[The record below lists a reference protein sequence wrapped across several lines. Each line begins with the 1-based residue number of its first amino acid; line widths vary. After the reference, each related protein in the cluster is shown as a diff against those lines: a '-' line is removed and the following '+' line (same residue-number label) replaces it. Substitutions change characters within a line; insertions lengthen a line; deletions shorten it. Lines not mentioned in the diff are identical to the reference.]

1 MSEKNP
7 VQSAERIFEI
17 LEYLAAHGACALTE
31 IGCALS
37 LSKSTTH
44 RLLQSLCLMGY
55 VTKDSFTG
63 RYTLTFKI
71 LEIAGRVLDRIDV
84 LGVAHKYIDR
94 LMKQTRETV
103 HFVQREGSHIVYV
116 DKVES
121 DASSIRMVSRI
132 GLRMPMYCTGVG
144 KAMLAQM
151 SEREVREIWKASPI
165 EKFTENTITDWDV
178 LLRELAEI
186 RLRGYAVDNE
196 ENELGVRC
204 IAACVQDYTGRAD
217 AAFSI
222 SAPAVRMSSERLRE
236 LAVYV
241 LQTRRDISRELGFL
255 KAD

>member
-7 VQSAERIFEI
+7 IQSAERIFEI
-17 LEYLAAHGACALTE
+17 LEYLAEHGVCSLTE
-31 IGCALS
+31 IGTALS

-44 RLLQSLCLMGY
+44 RLLHSLCMMGY
-55 VTKDSFTG
+55 VTKDSFSG

-71 LEIAGRVLDRIDV
+71 LEIAGHVLDRIGV
-84 LGVAHKYIDR
+84 LAVAHRYIDR
-94 LMKQTRETV
+94 LMKQVHETV
-103 HFVQREGSHIVYV
+103 HFVQREGNHIVYV

-151 SEREVREIWKASPI
+151 TEREVREIWESTPI
-165 EKFTENTITDWDV
+165 EKCTENTITDLDV

-186 RLRGYAVDNE
+186 RLRGYAIDNE
-196 ENELGVRC
+196 ENEIGVRC

-222 SAPAVRMSSERLRE
+222 SAPAARMPDERLRE
-236 LAVYV
+236 FSDYV
-241 LQTRRDISRELGFL
+241 LQTRRDISRELGYRG
-255 KAD
+255 

>member
-7 VQSAERIFEI
+7 IQSAERIFEI
-17 LEYLAAHGACALTE
+17 LEYLAEHGVCSLTE
-31 IGCALS
+31 IGTALS

-44 RLLQSLCLMGY
+44 RLLHSLCMMGY
-55 VTKDSFTG
+55 VTKDSFSG

-71 LEIAGRVLDRIDV
+71 LEIAGHVLDRIDV
-84 LGVAHKYIDR
+84 LAVAHRYIGR
-94 LMKQTRETV
+94 LMKQVHETV
-103 HFVQREGSHIVYV
+103 HFVQREGNHIVYV

-151 SEREVREIWKASPI
+151 TEREVREIWESTPI
-165 EKFTENTITDWDV
+165 EKCTENTITDLDV

-186 RLRGYAVDNE
+186 RLRGYAIDNE
-196 ENELGVRC
+196 ENEIGVRC

-222 SAPAVRMSSERLRE
+222 SAPAARMPDERLRE
-236 LAVYV
+236 FSDYV
-241 LQTRRDISRELGFL
+241 LQTRRDSSRELGYRG
-255 KAD
+255 

>member
-7 VQSAERIFEI
+7 IQSAERIFEI
-17 LEYLAAHGACALTE
+17 LEYLAEHGVCSLTE
-31 IGCALS
+31 IGTALS

-44 RLLQSLCLMGY
+44 RLLHSLCMMGY
-55 VTKDSFTG
+55 VTKDSFSG

-71 LEIAGRVLDRIDV
+71 LEIAGHVLDRIDV
-84 LGVAHKYIDR
+84 LAVAHRYIDR
-94 LMKQTRETV
+94 LMKQVHETV
-103 HFVQREGSHIVYV
+103 HFVQREGNHIVYV

-151 SEREVREIWKASPI
+151 TEREVREIWESTAI
-165 EKFTENTITDWDV
+165 EKCTENTITDLDV

-186 RLRGYAVDNE
+186 RLRGYAIDNE
-196 ENELGVRC
+196 ENEIGVRC

-222 SAPAVRMSSERLRE
+222 SAPAARMPDERLRE
-236 LAVYV
+236 FSDYV
-241 LQTRRDISRELGFL
+241 LQTRRDISRELGYRG
-255 KAD
+255 

>member
-7 VQSAERIFEI
+7 IQSAERIFEI
-17 LEYLAAHGACALTE
+17 LEYLAEHGVCSLTE
-31 IGCALS
+31 IGTALS

-44 RLLQSLCLMGY
+44 RLLHSLCMMGY
-55 VTKDSFTG
+55 VTKDSFSG

-71 LEIAGRVLDRIDV
+71 LEIAGHVLDRIDV
-84 LGVAHKYIDR
+84 LAVAHRYIDR
-94 LMKQTRETV
+94 LMKQVHETV
-103 HFVQREGSHIVYV
+103 HFVQREGNHIVYV

-151 SEREVREIWKASPI
+151 TEREVREIWESTPI
-165 EKFTENTITDWDV
+165 EKCTENTITDLDV

-186 RLRGYAVDNE
+186 RLRGYAIDNE
-196 ENELGVRC
+196 ENEIGVRC
-204 IAACVQDYTGRAD
+204 IAACVQDYTGHAD

-222 SAPAVRMSSERLRE
+222 SAPAARMPDERLRE
-236 LAVYV
+236 FSDYV
-241 LQTRRDISRELGFL
+241 LQTRRDISRELGYRG
-255 KAD
+255 

>member
-7 VQSAERIFEI
+7 IQSAERIFEI
-17 LEYLAAHGACALTE
+17 LEYLAEHGVCSLTE
-31 IGCALS
+31 IGTALS

-44 RLLQSLCLMGY
+44 RLLHSLCMMGY
-55 VTKDSFTG
+55 VTKDSFSG

-71 LEIAGRVLDRIDV
+71 LEIAGHVLDRIDV
-84 LGVAHKYIDR
+84 LAVAHRYIDR
-94 LMKQTRETV
+94 LMKQVHETV
-103 HFVQREGSHIVYV
+103 HFVQREGNHIVYV

-151 SEREVREIWKASPI
+151 TEREVREIWESTPI
-165 EKFTENTITDWDV
+165 EKCTENTITDLDV

-186 RLRGYAVDNE
+186 RLRGYAIDNE
-196 ENELGVRC
+196 ENEIGMRC

-222 SAPAVRMSSERLRE
+222 SATAARMPDERLRE
-236 LAVYV
+236 FSDYV
-241 LQTRRDISRELGFL
+241 LQTRRDISRELGYRG
-255 KAD
+255 

>member
-7 VQSAERIFEI
+7 IQSAERIFEI
-17 LEYLAAHGACALTE
+17 LEYLAEHGVCSLTE
-31 IGCALS
+31 IGTALS

-44 RLLQSLCLMGY
+44 RLLHSLCMMGY
-55 VTKDSFTG
+55 VTKDSFSG

-71 LEIAGRVLDRIDV
+71 LEIAGHVLDRIDV
-84 LGVAHKYIDR
+84 LAVAHRYIDR
-94 LMKQTRETV
+94 LMKQVHETV
-103 HFVQREGSHIVYV
+103 HFVQREGNHIVYV

-151 SEREVREIWKASPI
+151 TEREVREIWESTPI
-165 EKFTENTITDWDV
+165 EKCTENTITDLDV

-186 RLRGYAVDNE
+186 RLRGYAIDNE
-196 ENELGVRC
+196 ENEIGVRC

-222 SAPAVRMSSERLRE
+222 SAPAARMPDERLRE
-236 LAVYV
+236 FSDYV
-241 LQTRRDISRELGFL
+241 LQTPRDISRQLG
-255 KAD
+255 

>member
-7 VQSAERIFEI
+7 IQSAERIFEI
-17 LEYLAAHGACALTE
+17 LEYLAEHGVCSLTE
-31 IGCALS
+31 IGTALS

-44 RLLQSLCLMGY
+44 RLLHSLCMMGY
-55 VTKDSFTG
+55 VTKDSFSG

-71 LEIAGRVLDRIDV
+71 LEIAGHVLDRIDV
-84 LGVAHKYIDR
+84 LAVAHRYIDR
-94 LMKQTRETV
+94 LMKQVHETV
-103 HFVQREGSHIVYV
+103 HFVQREGNHIVYV

-151 SEREVREIWKASPI
+151 TEREVREIWESTPI
-165 EKFTENTITDWDV
+165 EKCTENTITDLDV

-186 RLRGYAVDNE
+186 RLRGYAIDNE
-196 ENELGVRC
+196 ENEIGVRC

-222 SAPAVRMSSERLRE
+222 SAPAARMPDERLRE
-236 LAVYV
+236 FSDYV
-241 LQTRRDISRELGFL
+241 LQTRRDISRELGYRG
-255 KAD
+255 

>member
-7 VQSAERIFEI
+7 IQSAERIFEI
-17 LEYLAAHGACALTE
+17 LEYLAEHGVCSLTE
-31 IGCALS
+31 IGTALS

-44 RLLQSLCLMGY
+44 RLLHSLCMMGY
-55 VTKDSFTG
+55 VTKDSFSG

-71 LEIAGRVLDRIDV
+71 LEIAGHVLDRIDV
-84 LGVAHKYIDR
+84 LAVAHRYIDR
-94 LMKQTRETV
+94 LMKQVHETV
-103 HFVQREGSHIVYV
+103 HFVQREGNHIVYV

-151 SEREVREIWKASPI
+151 TEREVREIWESTPI
-165 EKFTENTITDWDV
+165 EKCTENTITDLDV

-186 RLRGYAVDNE
+186 RLRGYAIDNE
-196 ENELGVRC
+196 ENEIGVRC

-222 SAPAVRMSSERLRE
+222 SAPAARMPDEGLRE
-236 LAVYV
+236 FSDYV
-241 LQTRRDISRELGFL
+241 LQTRRDISRELGYRG
-255 KAD
+255 